1 MWEML
6 TFDVPYGNGNPWTVR
21 PLASPGC
28 AECCCTSTACGPGQ
42 QQLAVEQATHNAH
55 LPHFNCHTLLQL
67 VSHVLSG
74 GRLDLPTVEALPG
87 GSSPALQA
95 GLPGYVALMKRCWAQ
110 APEQRPTFDDIVQE
124 LR

>member
-21 PLASPGC
+21 PLGC
-28 AECCCTSTACGPGQ
+28 AGCCCTSTACAAGHRNR
-42 QQLAVEQATHNAH
+42 QLTYSTH
-55 LPHFNCHTLLQL
+55 PHHMNRSETNCHTLPQL

-74 GRLDLPTVEALPG
+74 GRLDLPPVEALPG